1 MIRTWFT
8 LDFVY
13 SRHWNCVV
21 LFVSSLTFNCGMQ
34 VSFGEMIGCDKEDV
48 SVLLGLL
55 ILSIILIVHIVSH
68 RMVPLPVC
76 WIDL

>member
-1 MIRTWFT
+1 
-8 LDFVY
+8 
-13 SRHWNCVV
+13 
-21 LFVSSLTFNCGMQ
+21 MQ

-55 ILSIILIVHIVSH
+55 ILSILILHIVSH
-68 RMVPLPVC
+68 RMVPLSVR